1 MIIRRMHL
9 YDQNVILAGKAPE
22 MAVVPRVAL
31 MFQKINVLLVVMRSS
46 VSVLPGGVLPRTSV

>member
-22 MAVVPRVAL
+22 MAVVLRAAL
-31 MFQKINVLLVVMRSS
+31 MFQKINVLLVVMRF
-46 VSVLPGGVLPRTSV
+46 